1 MQFDNP
7 SLSQVLGA
15 VVTIGGAFLAL
26 RKWLSSDSANRAGD
40 SAAIALIEQ
49 LKSAL
54 SAERAARQIAEE
66 RADKFADERNQLVE
80 QLGELR
86 GRIEALT
93 SEVAQLRTTV
103 SNKGHTDEM
112 AEIPNGKG

>member
-1 MQFDNP
+1 MSLDTP
-7 SLSQVLGA
+7 SLTQMAATVGA
-15 VVTIGGAFLAL
+15 MVAAFFGG
-26 RKWLSSDSANRAGD
+26 RKWLSSDTANRAGD

-54 SAERAARQIAEE
+54 VSEREARQVAEE
-66 RADKFADERNQLVE
+66 RADKFAHERNELVM

-93 SEVAQLRTTV
+93 AEVAQLRTTV
-103 SNKGHTDEM
+103 SKGNTDEM
-112 AEIPNGKG
+112 AEVPAAAG